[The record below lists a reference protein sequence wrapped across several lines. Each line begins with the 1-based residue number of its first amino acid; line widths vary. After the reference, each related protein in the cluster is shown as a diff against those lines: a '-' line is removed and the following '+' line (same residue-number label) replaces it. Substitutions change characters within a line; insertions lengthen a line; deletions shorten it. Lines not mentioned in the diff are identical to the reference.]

1 MSIPANPQQAALP
14 WGAEAVYLCYGPQGG
29 PFTIVD
35 TGTPLPVSAS
45 VSIPNPLPVSQSG
58 GWSFTLA
65 TATSGGCTPY
75 SYIAAG
81 SSNQD
86 SQVVKNAAG
95 QLYGYQLF
103 NTTSSDRYV
112 KIYDKATG
120 PTSADTP
127 KKRIYV
133 PAKGGANMPTVGA
146 GVAFASGIG
155 IRITTGPADSDT
167 GAAATNDVLVNLD
180 YA

>member
-1 MSIPANPQQAALP
+1 MTIPANKQQAASP
-14 WGAEAVYLCYGPQGG
+14 WGAEVVYLCYGPEGG

-35 TGTPLPVSAS
+35 TGTPLPVSIAGT
-45 VSIPNPLPVSQSG
+45 P
-58 GWSFTLA
+58 SFTEA

-75 SYIAAG
+75 SYISAG

-86 SQVVKNAAG
+86 SQVVKGSAG
-95 QLYGYQLF
+95 QLYGYALF
-103 NTTSSDRYV
+103 NTTASVRYV

-127 KKRIYV
+127 KRRIML
-133 PAKGGANMPTVGA
+133 PASGGANMPTTGC
-146 GVAFASGIG
+146 GLAFANGIG
-155 IRITTGPADSDT
+155 IRITTGPSDGDT
-167 GAAATNDVLVNLD
+167 GAASTNDVLVNLD